1 MELLKHFEPGFNGD
15 SLGPVWRWESCD
27 LCTSHLL
34 RGVREG
40 ASTDIGTRENEEVDM
55 TEEAGNIVEG
65 AGVLGEGRS
74 MTWVVAMLSREKS
87 KSIWEKHMREVCGVG
102 KGETKVFLVAL
113 IRELVSRGLCDI
125 KQSNNTGSNI

>member
-1 MELLKHFEPGFNGD
+1 MELLKHFEPGFSGD
-15 SLGPVWRWESCD
+15 SLGPVWRRESCD

-74 MTWVVAMLSREKS
+74 MTWVVAMLRGEKS
-87 KSIWEKHMREVCGVG
+87 KSIWKKHMREV
-102 KGETKVFLVAL
+102 
-113 IRELVSRGLCDI
+113 
-125 KQSNNTGSNI
+125 